1 MMNQEI
7 RRRIDNARQV
17 LVGKV
22 PDPKSQVEQITTAL
36 IYKFMDDMDTESV
49 RLEGNPGF
57 FVNDYEK
64 YSWTKLMNSRL
75 GGQNRLNLYAEAV
88 MNLSQNPH
96 LPQLFRDIFKDAFL
110 PYRDPETLNLFLKE
124 IDGFSY
130 GSTDN
135 LGDAYEYLL
144 SVLGSQGNAGQFLT
158 PRHIIKFIVSIVDPK
173 KNETILDPACGTAG
187 FLILAYLHILE
198 ANTEKKPGDLLTPDE
213 KDKLIHNFVGYDID
227 PGMRRLSLV
236 NMYLHNFS
244 SPHIY
249 EYDTLTNDEKWQDQ
263 FDVIMANPPF
273 MSPKGGIRPHKRFA
287 IHANRSEVLFVDYI
301 AEHLNING
309 RAGVIVPEGII
320 FQSANAYK
328 SLRKMLIDDYLWA
341 VVSLPAGV
349 FHPYSGV
356 KTSILFM
363 DKKLAKQTDK
373 ILFVK
378 IENDGFDLG
387 AQRREI
393 DKNDL
398 PLATDVMNF
407 YKNNIR
413 ENKNLELPEGYLK
426 IANVIP
432 KQKII
437 NLGDYN
443 LTGDRYKEVVNFA
456 NQKWPM
462 VELGE
467 CVDLYRGVVYSKKD
481 EVSKDGFKILRANN
495 ISLDGNLVLEDIK
508 LISKDLK
515 LKESQKLKAG
525 DIFIC
530 LASGSKDHIGKVA
543 FIKEDTDYFFG
554 GFMGAIRVKSK
565 IVDPLYIFYLLKD
578 QKFNNYLG
586 DVITGANIN
595 NLNSGILSRY
605 EIPLPPLEVQKEIV
619 QEIEGYQKIID
630 GARQVVKNWKPT
642 IKIDP
647 EWPMVE
653 LGEICEFI
661 NGLWKG
667 KKPPFKKIK
676 VIRNTNFSKDGKLN
690 LDDVAELDVEVS
702 QLEKRTLQ
710 NGDIILEKSGGG
722 PTQPIGRVVLFNLD
736 ENNYSFSN
744 FTSSIRM
751 KDKTKL
757 FSFFLW
763 AYLNNLYQ
771 DGYTENLQKQT
782 SGIRNLDFTA
792 YKSIQIPLPPL
803 EVQKQIVSQIEEEQK
818 AVDACKKLI
827 EINEQK
833 IKSKISE
840 VWGEE

>member
-7 RRRIDNARQV
+7 KRRIDNARQV

-49 RLEGNPGF
+49 RLGGNPGF

-64 YSWTKLMNSRL
+64 YSWKKLMDSRL

-173 KNETILDPACGTAG
+173 KNETMLDPACGTAG

-363 DKKLAKQTDK
+363 DKRLTKQTDK

-378 IENDGFDLG
+378 IKNDGFDLG

-398 PLATDVMNF
+398 PFATEVMNF

-413 ENKNLELPEGYLK
+413 ENKNLELPEGYSK
-426 IANVIP
+426 IAHLVA
-432 KQKII
+432 KDKIAES
-437 NLGDYN
+437 GDYN
-443 LTGDRYKEVVNFA
+443 LSGDRYKEVINLA

-467 CVDLYRGVVYSKKD
+467 VCEIYQPKTITSKEIKQTGKYKVFGANGVIGFYDKYNHEDAEVLVTCRGATCGTVNLSEPKSWITGNAMVVKPKDNLDKKFLFYFL
-481 EVSKDGFKILRANN
+481 KNT
-495 ISLDGNLVLEDIK
+495 NLKSVI
-508 LISKDLK
+508 
-515 LKESQKLKAG
+515 
-525 DIFIC
+525 
-530 LASGSKDHIGKVA
+530 SGSA
-543 FIKEDTDYFFG
+543 Q
-554 GFMGAIRVKSK
+554 
-565 IVDPLYIFYLLKD
+565 P
-578 QKFNNYLG
+578 Q
-586 DVITGANIN
+586 ITRA
-595 NLNSGILSRY
+595 SLSPFK
-605 EIPLPPLEVQKEIV
+605 IPLPPLEVQKEIV
-619 QEIEGYQKIID
+619 EQIEVKQK
-630 GARQVVKNWKPT
+630 A
-642 IKIDP
+642 IKAAKAVIENLERERRYFGQSLRKLEGV
-647 EWPMVE
+647 EWVD
-653 LGEICEFI
+653 LGEVCTFKYGKPLKEVDRKGGEYPVYGSNGIVGYHDDYLVEGPFI
-661 NGLWKG
+661 IVGRKG
-667 KKPPFKKIK
+667 TAGA
-676 VIRNTNFSKDGKLN
+676 VVYS
-690 LDDVAELDVEVS
+690 
-702 QLEKRTLQ
+702 
-710 NGDIILEKSGGG
+710 EKSGFPIDTTFYVQLKDQKVDLKFLYLIMQTLNLGKIN
-722 PTQPIGRVVLFNLD
+722 TQAGVPGLNRND
-736 ENNYSFSN
+736 AY
-744 FTSSIRM
+744 
-751 KDKTKL
+751 KTKIL
-757 FSFFLW
+757 LPSL
-763 AYLNNLYQ
+763 
-771 DGYTENLQKQT
+771 EIQKQ
-782 SGIRNLDFTA
+782 LVA
-792 YKSIQIPLPPL
+792 
-803 EVQKQIVSQIEEEQK
+803 EMEEQEK
-818 AVDACKKLI
+818 IIEANKKLVGI
-827 EINEQK
+827 MEQK
-833 IKSKISE
+833 IAE
-840 VWGEE
+840 VLREI

>member
-1 MMNQEI
+1 MNQEI
-7 RRRIDNARQV
+7 KRRIDNARQV

-57 FVNDYEK
+57 FVDDYEK
-64 YSWTKLMNSRL
+64 YSWTKLMDSRL

-363 DKKLAKQTDK
+363 DKRLTKQTDK

-378 IENDGFDLG
+378 IKNDGFDLG

-398 PLATDVMNF
+398 PFATEVMNF

-413 ENKNLELPEGYLK
+413 ENKNLELPEEYSK
-426 IANVIP
+426 IANIIS
-432 KQKII
+432 KQKIDDS
-437 NLGDYN
+437 GDYN
-443 LTGDRYKEVVNFA
+443 LTCERYIQDHIYT

-467 CVDLYRGVVYSKKD
+467 VCEISAGNTAPQDPNLFINGKYPFYRTYDVGSVHLSENLLNVKDWLNDNGIKGLKKFKKGTILFPKSGASTFLNHR
-481 EVSKDGFKILRANN
+481 VIMGYDGFVSSHLATIWAKSDKIEN
-495 ISLDGNLVLEDIK
+495 K
-508 LISKDLK
+508 
-515 LKESQKLKAG
+515 
-525 DIFIC
+525 F
-530 LASGSKDHIGKVA
+530 
-543 FIKEDTDYFFG
+543 
-554 GFMGAIRVKSK
+554 
-565 IVDPLYIFYLLKD
+565 LYYLLIKVDSHDLTPD
-578 QKFNNYLG
+578 QNYPSLRLSE
-586 DVITGANIN
+586 IANIK
-595 NLNSGILSRY
+595 
-605 EIPLPPLEVQKEIV
+605 IPLPPLEVQKQIV
-619 QEIEGYQKIID
+619 QEVEGYKRIID

-647 EWPMVE
+647 EWPTLVIEESLENVKYTVKVKNSAFLESGKYPVIDQSEKFIAGYWDNEDDLFRISKPVTIFGDHTRCFKYIDFDFVLGADGVKILQPKEFFNPKFFYYALSNLEIKSLGYSRHYKE
-653 LGEICEFI
+653 LKEQ
-661 NGLWKG
+661 
-667 KKPPFKKIK
+667 KI
-676 VIRNTNFSKDGKLN
+676 T
-690 LDDVAELDVEVS
+690 
-702 QLEKRTLQ
+702 
-710 NGDIILEKSGGG
+710 
-722 PTQPIGRVVLFNLD
+722 
-736 ENNYSFSN
+736 
-744 FTSSIRM
+744 
-751 KDKTKL
+751 
-757 FSFFLW
+757 
-763 AYLNNLYQ
+763 
-771 DGYTENLQKQT
+771 
-782 SGIRNLDFTA
+782 
-792 YKSIQIPLPPL
+792 LPPL
-803 EVQKQIVSQIEEEQK
+803 EIQKQIVLQIEEEQK

-840 VWGEE
+840 V

>member
-7 RRRIDNARQV
+7 KRRIDNARQV

-57 FVNDYEK
+57 FVDDYEK
-64 YSWTKLMNSRL
+64 YSWTKLMDSRL

-328 SLRKMLIDDYLWA
+328 SLRKMLISDYLWA

-398 PLATDVMNF
+398 PLATGVMNF

-426 IANVIP
+426 IANVIS

-437 NLGDYN
+437 NSGDYN
-443 LTGDRYKEVVNFA
+443 LTGDRYKEVVNLA

-462 VELGE
+462 ARLGDYIKE
-467 CVDLYRGVVYSKKD
+467 RKERVGQEVLNMKAWSVSNMLGFMISEEYFDKKVASDDKSNYKKIFPFAFAYNPSRINVGSIALNETQNIGCVSPMYVVFN
-481 EVSKDGFKILRANN
+481 VSKINDLDSKFLLYLIKSDIGLELIRKNSQGAVRQQLRYDDLANF
-495 ISLDGNLVLEDIK
+495 
-508 LISKDLK
+508 
-515 LKESQKLKAG
+515 Q
-525 DIFIC
+525 
-530 LASGSKDHIGKVA
+530 
-543 FIKEDTDYFFG
+543 
-554 GFMGAIRVKSK
+554 
-565 IVDPLYIFYLLKD
+565 
-578 QKFNNYLG
+578 
-586 DVITGANIN
+586 
-595 NLNSGILSRY
+595 
-605 EIPLPPLEVQKEIV
+605 IPLSPLEVQKQIV
-619 QEIEGYQKIID
+619 QEIEGYQNVID
-630 GARQVVKNWKPT
+630 GASQVVKNWKPT

-647 EWPMVE
+647 NWPMVK
-653 LGEICEFI
+653 LGEVAEI
-661 NGLWKG
+661 KTG
-667 KKPPFKKIK
+667 KKDVNYSTPTGEYPFY
-676 VIRNTNFSKDGKLN
+676 TCA
-690 LDDVAELDVEVS
+690 AEQFKSPGYSFDTEA
-702 QLEKRTLQ
+702 
-710 NGDIILEKSGGG
+710 IILPGNGANVGKVFYFSGKFEAYQR
-722 PTQPIGRVVLFNLD
+722 TYVILVFNNKLITKFVYYFMLS
-736 ENNYSFSN
+736 EWNNYIAKQQYGSATNYIILSGLSSF
-744 FTSSIRM
+744 
-751 KDKTKL
+751 KV
-757 FSFFLW
+757 
-763 AYLNNLYQ
+763 
-771 DGYTENLQKQT
+771 
-782 SGIRNLDFTA
+782 
-792 YKSIQIPLPPL
+792 PLISL
-803 EVQKQIVSQIEEEQK
+803 EAQKQIVSQIEEEQK

>member
-7 RRRIDNARQV
+7 KRRIDNARQV

-57 FVNDYEK
+57 FVDDYEK
-64 YSWTKLMNSRL
+64 YSWTKLMDSRL

-363 DKKLAKQTDK
+363 DKRLTKQTDK

-378 IENDGFDLG
+378 IKNDGFDLG

-398 PLATDVMNF
+398 PFATEVMNF

-413 ENKNLELPEGYLK
+413 ENKNLELPEEYSK
-426 IANVIP
+426 IANIIS
-432 KQKII
+432 KQKIDDS
-437 NLGDYN
+437 GDYN
-443 LTGDRYKEVVNFA
+443 LTCERYIQDHIYT
-456 NQKWPM
+456 NQKWLM

-467 CVDLYRGVVYSKKD
+467 VAEFLRGPFGSAIKKSVCVPKGPNTYKVYEQGNVIQNDFNRGEYYVDEQKFDELKKFELLQDDIVITCAGTLGRVAIVPKNIEKGIINSVLMRVRIDEAKVLRKYFVLLLQSKQVQD
-481 EVSKDGFKILRANN
+481 KIANK
-495 ISLDGNLVLEDIK
+495 STGVAIK
-508 LISKDLK
+508 NMFATSDLK
-515 LKESQKLKAG
+515 EFQ
-525 DIFIC
+525 F
-530 LASGSKDHIGKVA
+530 
-543 FIKEDTDYFFG
+543 
-554 GFMGAIRVKSK
+554 
-565 IVDPLYIFYLLKD
+565 
-578 QKFNNYLG
+578 
-586 DVITGANIN
+586 
-595 NLNSGILSRY
+595 
-605 EIPLPPLEVQKEIV
+605 PLPPLEVQKQIV
-619 QEIEGYQKIID
+619 QEIEGYQKIIE

-647 EWPMVE
+647 EWQIVG
-653 LGEICEFI
+653 LGEVAEIISGQSPESKNYNNVGEGLPFYQGKTEFGDTFI
-661 NGLWKG
+661 
-667 KKPPFKKIK
+667 KKPNMWTIQLTKIAQENDILISVRAPVGPVNLSTQKICIGRGLAAIRAKVEKINFMFLFYILKSMEDKIK
-676 VIRNTNFSKDGKLN
+676 
-690 LDDVAELDVEVS
+690 
-702 QLEKRTLQ
+702 
-710 NGDIILEKSGGG
+710 GGG
-722 PTQPIGRVVLFNLD
+722 GSVFD
-736 ENNYSFSN
+736 
-744 FTSSIRM
+744 SISREQ
-751 KDKTKL
+751 L
-757 FSFFLW
+757 
-763 AYLNNLYQ
+763 
-771 DGYTENLQKQT
+771 
-782 SGIRNLDFTA
+782 
-792 YKSIQIPLPPL
+792 KSLKIPLPPL
-803 EVQKQIVSQIEEEQK
+803 EVQKEIVSKIEEEQK